1 MVAEVSVKRPVGG
14 PSVMPSPP
22 IVLSVMVGWKVGNGL
37 VVGSLVEE
45 MMNEW
50 PAMVREGSTPALR
63 DSPEVSNTSNVELC
77 LEDGRA
83 GLGSWI
89 TLAHLTALL
98 FRALLGQLKGT
109 YRSIGRSSNIA
120 LGDSRR
126 IWSWCHTSP

>member
-1 MVAEVSVKRPVGG
+1 MVPWTSGGCGVVAEVSVKGPVGG
-14 PSVMPSPP
+14 PSVMLSPP

-45 MMNEW
+45 MVKEW
-50 PAMVREGSTPALR
+50 PVMVREGSRPALW
-63 DSPEVSNTSNVELC
+63 DNTSNVELC
-77 LEDGRA
+77 LEEGRA

-109 YRSIGRSSNIA
+109 YRSIGRS
-120 LGDSRR
+120 
-126 IWSWCHTSP
+126 

>member
-1 MVAEVSVKRPVGG
+1 MSEKGPVGG

-45 MMNEW
+45 MVNEW

-77 LEDGRA
+77 LEEGRA
-83 GLGSWI
+83 ELETMGSWI
-89 TLAHLTALL
+89 TLAHLTAWL
-98 FRALLGQLKGT
+98 FRALLGQFIGK

>member
-1 MVAEVSVKRPVGG
+1 MVPWTSGGCGVVAEVSVKGPVGG
-14 PSVMPSPP
+14 RSVMPSPP

-45 MMNEW
+45 MVNEW

-77 LEDGRA
+77 LEEGRA
-83 GLGSWI
+83 ELETMGSWI
-89 TLAHLTALL
+89 TLAHLTAWL

-109 YRSIGRSSNIA
+109 YRSIGRS
-120 LGDSRR
+120 
-126 IWSWCHTSP
+126 